1 MNEVSGF
8 FDTSTAILKASR
20 GKKVVLL
27 KDVTIRYI
35 DLPGS
40 VKSFV
45 REKDGYYTIVLNA
58 RLNRETQKE
67 ACKHEME
74 HIDKADFQKADVQ
87 QIEKTAHPAPTGW
100 TARQ

>member
-1 MNEVSGF
+1 M
-8 FDTSTAILKASR
+8 
-20 GKKVVLL
+20 

-45 REKDGYYTIVLNA
+45 REKDGDYTIVLNS
-58 RLNRETQKE
+58 RLSREAQKA

-74 HIDKADFQKADVQ
+74 HLDNEDFQKADVQ
-87 QIEKTAHPAPTGW
+87 QIEKTAHPAATG
-100 TARQ
+100 

>member
-1 MNEVSGF
+1 MIQVSGF
-8 FDTSTAILKASR
+8 FDTSIAILKASD

-27 KDVTIRYI
+27 EDVTIRYI

-45 REKDGYYTIVLNA
+45 KEKDGDYTIVLNA
-58 RLNRETQKE
+58 RLNRETQQE

-74 HIDKADFQKADVQ
+74 HLDNEDFQKADVQ
-87 QIEKTAHPAPTGW
+87 KIEKTAHPAATGW